1 VWGEVPFACLLLAG
15 GVRAQTSPV
24 GTILPTVKMGGS
36 PNVRVLSHLPLGG
49 FFRVADV
56 ALEQDGGRPFA
67 YAAQS
72 LDRTGFTAIDVSDPE
87 HARVL
92 MRWSIDHPEA
102 HRGLGGVRTRYFR
115 TSRATYLVLGTS
127 FDSGSVDA
135 DLAAVIFDVSALP
148 DTSRVREV
156 AQIRLPEY
164 PGGVRDLFAYK
175 HSDGRALLFLA
186 TRAPFAHVYDL
197 DALVAGR
204 GPGAR
209 VARVPIPAFDVHD
222 GEAPGYSGI
231 SAAYDPA
238 TGHDKFYGAGA
249 GGYFV
254 YDVTDIAQPR
264 LLTSVVGAAGVLRG
278 SAIVPSP
285 DGRYAITATGY
296 QYSPLRIFDL
306 SEGLRGLEQTVSRP
320 VGAWTA
326 DWRDAVRTA
335 DVRWPLVFV
344 SSYEDG
350 LQIFNM
356 VDPHNPVTV
365 GWYYTCLCAHQQG
378 FGSATAPQGTS
389 TVNGAVGADVRN
401 RDGVI
406 AVADA
411 NSGIWLFRLDGFG
424 GWRGDDWGAPNAS
437 SVQDWSRGALS
448 RPVTSAVP

>member
-1 VWGEVPFACLLLAG
+1 
-15 GVRAQTSPV
+15 
-24 GTILPTVKMGGS
+24 MGGS
-36 PNVRVLSHLPLGG
+36 ANVHVLGHLPLGG

-56 ALEQDGGRPFA
+56 ALDQEGGRPFA

-72 LDRTGFTAIDVSDPE
+72 LDRTGFTVIDLADPE

-92 MRWSIDHPEA
+92 MRWSIDHPEE
-102 HRGLGGVRTRYFR
+102 HRGVGGVRTRYFR
-115 TSRATYLVLGTS
+115 TKRATYLVLGTS
-127 FDSGSVDA
+127 FEAGSVDG
-135 DLAAVIFDVSALP
+135 DLAAVIFDVSTLP

-156 AQIRLPEY
+156 ARIRLPEI

-186 TRAPFAHVYDL
+186 ARASFAEVYDL

-204 GPGAR
+204 RAAEAR
-209 VARVPIPAFDVHD
+209 VARIPIPAFDAHD
-222 GEAPGYSGI
+222 GEGSGYSGI
-231 SAAYDPA
+231 YAAYDPA

-254 YDVTDIAQPR
+254 YDVTDVAQPR
-264 LLTSVVGAAGVLRG
+264 LLTSIVGAAGVLRG
-278 SAIVPSP
+278 SAIAPSP
-285 DGRYAITATGY
+285 DGRFAVTATGY

-306 SEGLRGLEQTVSRP
+306 SQGLRGIEQTVSRP
-320 VGAWTA
+320 VGAWTP

-356 VDPHNPVTV
+356 VDPGNPVTV

-378 FGSATAPQGTS
+378 FASAAAPQGSS

-424 GWRGDDWGAPNAS
+424 GWTGDDWGVPNVS
-437 SVQDWSRGALS
+437 SVQDWNRGALV
-448 RPVTSAVP
+448 RPTTSAIP